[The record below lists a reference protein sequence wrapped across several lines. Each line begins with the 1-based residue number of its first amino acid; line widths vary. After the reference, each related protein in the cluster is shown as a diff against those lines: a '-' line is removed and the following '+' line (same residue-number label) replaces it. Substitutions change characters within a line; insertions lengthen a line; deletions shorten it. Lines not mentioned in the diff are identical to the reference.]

1 MILRLKKMSFI
12 SCFLLFIFSCV
23 TINIYFPEA
32 TVKKAAEE
40 IVSEIRESEESKKEE
55 KKIEEKISRELNSF
69 SFIPIAY
76 AQRETKVSNPKIR
89 ALKES
94 LKSRFPK
101 LRPFFDRGKI
111 GEGNDGFIYVRNE
124 IDLTLKER
132 ARLRSLVK
140 DQNLDRKNI
149 YAEVARA
156 LDIDPSQIPRVQ
168 KIFAENWI
176 KKARSGW
183 WIQKKDGKWI
193 RKP

>member
-76 AQRETKVSNPKIR
+76 AQRETKVSNSKIR